1 MANTFKSYTSGSIG
15 TTLTSIYTV
24 GASTSSI
31 ILGCSIANTH
41 SSPIGGSIKINKA
54 TGNDDVFVVKQAPV
68 PVGSSIEVMGG
79 NKIVLNA
86 GDALEAQS
94 DTASSLDI
102 IVSSLEIT

>member
-41 SSPIGGSIKINKA
+41 SSPIGGSIKLKKDGTSA
-54 TGNDDVFVVKQAPV
+54 GQDDVFVVKAAKQKL
-68 PVGSSIEVMGG
+68 EVCEKTFGLQ
-79 NKIVLNA
+79 NKKHIDLF
-86 GDALEAQS
+86 
-94 DTASSLDI
+94 
-102 IVSSLEIT
+102 